1 MATII
6 NTLLLILGTSV
17 CLQAQNAHITFNK
30 TYGGNDTMN
39 MLAQAVVPVDSGY
52 LVFGGYSALTHRA
65 IYAQKI
71 SQEGNLVRINKLD
84 TAALGDFTSVSVIEF
99 GGQVFK
105 DVDHILVVYEKDQD
119 VCLLKLNLNG
129 DTLWSKVYPQI
140 GWELGKM
147 MAKTPD
153 NGYII
158 GGMQANTAQD
168 TVRGYVLRID
178 SVGNFLWDKS
188 YTMGNDARFFSIQAT
203 PWDGGYILGGMGYT
217 PATGYDMFV
226 VKTDSIGDTL
236 WTRRYGGQYWDCGAT
251 IVPLTT
257 LAEYNA
263 GSPVEYLLSG
273 CWYPSSDPVDDNV
286 YLAKLDSVG
295 NVVWQR
301 THDNLYYRL
310 GAVQTPLI
318 IRQGKRLIGCSYYFS
333 GGFIRSVILAFK
345 ADGTIE
351 WSKPITLNPTKD
363 CYIKDMRPTEDGGYV
378 LAGYQYDTPQTA
390 WVLKIDSLG
399 NTCSFVG
406 CDSTIYT
413 GYPIGLTQIANNNNW
428 SVTPNPSSEQ
438 INISPPSGGWGV
450 NSATF
455 ILYNL
460 LGQVVRQVGL
470 GIGTVQVS
478 VLGLPAGTYFY
489 QIINPQK
496 QILQHDKLI
505 VLH

>member
-1 MATII
+1 MKKILFIWAS
-6 NTLLLILGTSV
+6 LLPFL
-17 CLQAQNAHITFNK
+17 CFAQNAHITFNK

-105 DVDHILVVYEKDQD
+105 DVDHILVVYEKNQD
-119 VCLLKLNLNG
+119 VCLLKLSLNG

-178 SVGNFLWDKS
+178 SAGNFLWDKT

-273 CWYPSSDPVDDNV
+273 CWRDVSDA
-286 YLAKLDSVG
+286 YIAKLYIAKLDSEG
-295 NVVWQR
+295 DIIWQKKHHNY
-301 THDNLYYRL
+301 TYF
-310 GAVQTPLI
+310 GSIQTPLFVRSNHSI
-318 IRQGKRLIGCSYYFS
+318 IGVSSFFNNYGRPNP
-333 GGFIRSVILAFK
+333 VIVSFK
-345 ADGTIE
+345 SNGDID
-351 WSKPITLNPTKD
+351 WLKPITLNPTKD
-363 CYIKDMRPTEDGGYV
+363 CYIKDMRPTADGGYV

-390 WVLKIDSLG
+390 WVMKVDSLG

-413 GYPIGLTQIANNNNW
+413 GYPIGLDEVLLNKAAFSI
-428 SVTPNPSSEQ
+428 VPNPAQDVVTIVFANEIATNTTFTIYDINGKATTSVAVSKATQ
-438 INISPPSGGWGV
+438 QLNLNISQLASGIYYCRLA
-450 NSATF
+450 NSA
-455 ILYNL
+455 
-460 LGQVVRQVGL
+460 
-470 GIGTVQVS
+470 GIEKLV
-478 VLGLPAGTYFY
+478 
-489 QIINPQK
+489 IIGK
-496 QILQHDKLI
+496 
-505 VLH
+505 